1 MLKQKTHLFPTNFNI
16 FNIFLL
22 TGSLAILFG
31 ASLLFTLKEAPA
43 PDESDTKDRRQ
54 NRDKTKGTQSK
65 NISSFAI
72 ISCSCASIYKKVLQ
86 VN

>member
-72 ISCSCASIYKKVLQ
+72 FGVVVQEFIRKFCK
-86 VN
+86 